1 MCEPML
7 RSLVKDSM
15 VKRLIAVSFKADKQQ
30 GDFFFLNQLV
40 VLFLKKFRLIND

>member
-15 VKRLIAVSFKADKQQ
+15 VKRLIAVSLKADKQQ
-30 GDFFFLNQLV
+30 GDFFFFKPV
-40 VLFLKKFRLIND
+40 SGSFPKKISTD

>member
-15 VKRLIAVSFKADKQQ
+15 VKRLIAVSLKADKQQ